1 MHVIALLGALLSSGL
16 TPAKTWCP
24 PGAPVPVTVKAQGDE
39 RLVLTK
45 FGSDAELASKDV
57 SGESTPDIKGLFPQ
71 VKDPGC
77 FVLYLVPKGK
87 KLNEFTG
94 TPLVVNIREDKRPG
108 ANPGP
113 MVTKVEPL
121 RYAVM
126 TAKQGAMT
134 MAFYYDV
141 APITTNSFLTLAETG
156 FFDGLTFHRIIK
168 DFVIQGGDPR
178 GDGTGGPG
186 YNIEAEFNDRPHLD
200 GVLSMARNGD
210 PYERTGAMPRCEYAN
225 SAGSQFF
232 ICLKYT
238 GDHGTKALDHKYTA
252 FGKVTAGMDVVQA
265 IGSVATDKDDH
276 PIEKQVIDK
285 VEVKPVTASENPY
298 AGLLQ

>member
-1 MHVIALLGALLSSGL
+1 MYLVALLGALLSPGL
-16 TPAKTWCP
+16 SPAKVYCP
-24 PGAPVPVTVKAQGDE
+24 PDGPVPVTVKADGEE
-39 RLVLTK
+39 RLVLTR
-45 FGSDAELASKDV
+45 FGSDAELGSKDV
-57 SGESTPDIKGLFPQ
+57 TGESTPNLKELFPQ

-87 KLNEFTG
+87 KLNEFSG
-94 TPLVVNIREDKRPG
+94 TPLVVNVREDKRPG

-121 RYAVM
+121 QYAVM
-126 TAKQGAMT
+126 TTKQGPLT

-141 APITTNSFLTLAETG
+141 APITTNSFLTLAGDG

-168 DFVIQGGDPR
+168 GFVIQGGDPR

-186 YNIEAEFNDRPHLD
+186 YNIEAEFNDRPHVE

-210 PYERTGAMPRCEYAN
+210 PEERSGAMPRCEYAN

-232 ICLKYT
+232 ICLNYAN
-238 GDHGTKALDHKYTA
+238 TKSLDRKYTA
-252 FGKVTAGMDVVQA
+252 FGKVTAGLDAVKE
-265 IGSVATDKDDH
+265 IGAVATGEGDR
-276 PIEKQVIDK
+276 PIEKQVIEK
-285 VEVKPVTASENPY
+285 VQVKPVTAAEDPY
-298 AGLLQ
+298 IGLLPQ

>member
-1 MHVIALLGALLSSGL
+1 MHMFALLGVLLSSGL
-16 TPAKTWCP
+16 TPAKSWVP
-24 PGAPVPVTVKAQGDE
+24 PDAPLPVTVKADGDE

-57 SGESTPDIKGLFPQ
+57 SGESTPDLKQLFPQ

-77 FVLYLVPKGK
+77 FLVYLVPKDK

-94 TPLVVNIREDKRPG
+94 TPLVVNVREDKRPG
-108 ANPGP
+108 APPGP

-126 TAKQGAMT
+126 TTKQGPMT

-156 FFDGLTFHRIIK
+156 FFDGLTFHRIVK
-168 DFVIQGGDPR
+168 NFVIQGGDPR

-186 YNIEAEFNDRPHLD
+186 YNIEAEFNDRPHVE

-210 PYERTGAMPRCEYAN
+210 PDERSGAMPRCEYAN

-232 ICLKYT
+232 ICLNYSS
-238 GDHGTKALDHKYTA
+238 TKALDHKYTA
-252 FGKVTAGMDVVQA
+252 FGKVTGGLDAVRA
-265 IGSVATDKDDH
+265 IGDVATGEGDR
-276 PIEKQVIDK
+276 PIEKQVIEK